1 MKFKMSLAALL
12 IAMAPFSYAHDIHW
26 SYESPEKWGD
36 LGAAYQ
42 TCKTGVN
49 QSPVNIH
56 NVVNGQLKS
65 LDLEYHAKQKSIVNN
80 GHTIQIDINDG
91 DTFKLDDE
99 TYTLRQFHFHAP
111 SENRIEGK
119 SFPLEVHFVHSNEHG
134 QLAVVGVMFEA
145 GEANPAIESILQNV
159 PSKVNQV
166 KALDKPLN
174 LATLIPDNKSYYR
187 FSGSL
192 TTPPCSEG
200 VRWLVMKDSVH
211 ASSAQLASFARLL
224 GEHGNSRPV
233 QPLNGR
239 LIVE

>member
-1 MKFKMSLAALL
+1 MKFKTSLAALL
-12 IAMAPFSYAHDIHW
+12 MATASFTYAHDIHW
-26 SYESPEKWGD
+26 SYESPENWGD

-49 QSPVNIH
+49 QSPVDIRNVIH
-56 NVVNGQLKS
+56 GKLKS

-80 GHTIQIDINDG
+80 GHTIQIDIKDG
-91 DTFKLDDE
+91 DTFQLDNE

-119 SFPLEVHFVHSNEHG
+119 SFPLEVHFVHSNAQG
-134 QLAVVGVMFEA
+134 QLAVVGVMFEE
-145 GEANPAIESILQNV
+145 GKVNPAIESILQNI
-159 PSKVNQV
+159 PSAVNQE
-166 KALDKPLN
+166 KKLNKPLK

-200 VRWLVMKDSVH
+200 VRWLVMKEPVY
-211 ASSAQLASFARLL
+211 ASAAQLASFARLL